1 MLQHYSAYIAEIKM
15 LITCYLGTKVNK
27 FSGLSNL
34 CQFKSTSKQIKGI
47 TGKNSFCSS
56 NNQNKPPLEQNKKK
70 EIILKFVLLYVY
82 TTSKYHNLKSVGEQP
97 WKVINPFFLSEIIFF
112 IESIIE
118 FHFVYEKYMNI
129 DRHSIMIDIQFK

>member
-27 FSGLSNL
+27 FSGFSNL

-56 NNQNKPPLEQNKKK
+56 NNQNKPPLEQKIKQKND
-70 EIILKFVLLYVY
+70 IILKNLLLCVY
-82 TTSKYHNLKSVGEQP
+82 TTSKYHN
-97 WKVINPFFLSEIIFF
+97 F
-112 IESIIE
+112 
-118 FHFVYEKYMNI
+118 
-129 DRHSIMIDIQFK
+129 

>member
-1 MLQHYSAYIAEIKM
+1 MLQNYSAYIAKIKM

-56 NNQNKPPLEQNKKK
+56 NNQNKPLCNKNEMKK
-70 EIILKFVLLYVY
+70 YEIFYCFMFKQRQSI
-82 TTSKYHNLKSVGEQP
+82 TT
-97 WKVINPFFLSEIIFF
+97 
-112 IESIIE
+112 
-118 FHFVYEKYMNI
+118 
-129 DRHSIMIDIQFK
+129 